1 MICDRHLICERRTA
15 LGSDMSNRK
24 LGEKTV
30 GTAAKTVSQVK
41 GGWVKRDAKSGRF
54 VEVRSETG
62 TFRAK
67 PGSEAAVKAASK
79 ERHDA
84 LKRLADR

>member
-1 MICDRHLICERRTA
+1 MHERRTE
-15 LGSDMSNRK
+15 LGSDMGDRK
-24 LGEKTV
+24 SGEKSV
-30 GTAAKTVSQVK
+30 GANAKTVSQVK

-54 VEVRSETG
+54 VEVGSETG

-84 LKRLADR
+84 LKRLANR